1 MLASEKGFTIVELLI
16 GIAIVGIVLTG
27 IYNLAISSSQI
38 YLAQNG
44 IVQMQADARA
54 AMDFMARELRAA
66 ITIPKGKP
74 EISTKIT
81 TNDTI
86 SFNRVEETGYSTGG
100 NSASTLNDT
109 DKVWQAGD
117 FAPTSTSEFKVWILS
132 GTGSGQDPR
141 KITGNS
147 ATQLTIS
154 EPWDVTPDK
163 SSRYIITSNKGFT
176 RISGTDNVL
185 RYRIGA
191 TGQNNPLAEN
201 ITSHAFS
208 QPDPKTI
215 TITLT
220 ARTSSPDPT
229 TKQYRYY
236 TLTESVNLRN

>member
-54 AMDFMARELRAA
+54 AMDFMARELLAA
-66 ITIPKGKP
+66 IANPV
-74 EISTKIT
+74 ISTKIT

-86 SFNRVEETGYSTGG
+86 SFDRVEETGYSTGG
-100 NSASTLNDT
+100 NSASTLNDET
-109 DKVWQAGD
+109 PKDYPWQVDA
-117 FAPTSTSEFKVWILS
+117 FAPTATSAFTVRIIS
-132 GTGSGQDPR
+132 GTGNGQLR
-141 KITGNS
+141 TITGNS

-154 EPWDVTPDK
+154 PAWDVIPDTG
-163 SSRYIITSNKGFT
+163 SGYIITSNKGFT
-176 RISGTDNVL
+176 RTSGTDNVL

-220 ARTSSPDPT
+220 ARTSSPDPI

>member
-100 NSASTLNDT
+100 NSASTLNNDT
-109 DKVWQAGD
+109 GKWQAGA

-154 EPWDVTPDK
+154 EPWD
-163 SSRYIITSNKGFT
+163 
-176 RISGTDNVL
+176 GTDNVL

>member
-54 AMDFMARELRAA
+54 AMDFMARELRSA
-66 ITIPKGKP
+66 ITNPV
-74 EISTKIT
+74 ISTKIT

-86 SFNRVEETGYSTGG
+86 NFDRVEETGYSTGG

-109 DKVWQAGD
+109 GKVWQAGA
-117 FAPTSTSEFKVWILS
+117 FAPTSTSEFWVWILS
-132 GTGSGQDPR
+132 GTGSGQDRR

-154 EPWDVTPDK
+154 EPWDVTPDT

-176 RISGTDNVL
+176 RTSGTDNVL
-185 RYRIGA
+185 RYRIGT

-220 ARTSSPDPT
+220 ARTSSPDPI

>member
-1 MLASEKGFTIVELLI
+1 MLASEKGFTVVELLI
-16 GIAIVGIVLTG
+16 SLAIVGIVLTG

-44 IVQMQADARA
+44 IVQLQADARA

-66 ITIPKGKP
+66 VGNPI
-74 EISTKIT
+74 ISTTIT

-86 SFNRVEETGYSTGG
+86 SFDRVEDTGYSTGG

-109 DKVWQAGD
+109 NKDWQAGA
-117 FAPTSTSEFKVWILS
+117 FAPTSTSEFKVRIIS
-132 GTGSGQDPR
+132 GTGSGQPPR
-141 KITGNS
+141 TITGNS

-154 EPWDVTPDK
+154 EAWEVTPDT
-163 SSRYIITSNKGFT
+163 SSRYIITRNKTFT
-176 RISGTDNVL
+176 RTSETDNVL

-191 TGQNNPLAEN
+191 TGQPNPLAEN

-208 QPDPKTI
+208 QPNPGTI

-220 ARTSSPDPT
+220 ARTSSPDPIT
-229 TKQYRYY
+229 RQYRDY
-236 TLTESVNLRN
+236 TLTETVKLRN